1 MGRYASSFA
10 HDRDDIVR
18 RKPQSRHA
26 ERTRSAFIVALALA
40 LAVASLAGLDRS
52 EEDSPTS
59 TRTFRPTADT
69 YVDAD
74 QPLAN
79 FGSEPR
85 LRTDGLGVERW
96 SYLRFDLAA
105 VSAPIRQVAL
115 RLHANRANGAGVVV
129 RAVADL
135 GWDEHVVTFTTAP
148 EMGSPLAVSAPFARD
163 TWVQLDVT
171 KAVRA
176 GAPLSLALT
185 GAAVTRPGV
194 GDFDHGDAENDFSS
208 RETGGDAPQ
217 LVVVT
222 GGGAATTTTPSTTA
236 PDSSSTVTS
245 PTTAV
250 APTTTALAPTTTSP
264 VTSGP
269 TGQFI
274 VQCGGPVA
282 SAPVDPIVHPGQFG
296 SSHQHEFYGNT
307 TISPT
312 ATYDSLVAGSTA
324 CGDKGD
330 TASYWHPTLYID
342 GVRAPV
348 PKSTFYYTGESK
360 PGPLATWPPDLKII
374 AGNAAAT
381 GPQST
386 SVVYWGCGDGSSVS
400 KVNMPPQCTSGDTGL
415 TAHVIFPDCWDG
427 LHLDS
432 TDHKSH
438 MAYSSAGSCP
448 ANYPVSLPYLI
459 LRLQWTGLHPAPS
472 SVGLAVISSTGVLGI
487 GPAST
492 MHADWWQAWDQ
503 ARLTQLVGQCI
514 NAGVDCPA
522 A

>member
-18 RKPQSRHA
+18 RKPQSRVA

-79 FGSEPR
+79 FGSEPQ
-85 LRTDGLGVERW
+85 LRTDSLGVERW

-105 VSAPIRQVAL
+105 VAAPIRRVAL

-185 GAAVTRPGV
+185 GA
-194 GDFDHGDAENDFSS
+194 
-208 RETGGDAPQ
+208 
-217 LVVVT
+217 
-222 GGGAATTTTPSTTA
+222 
-236 PDSSSTVTS
+236 
-245 PTTAV
+245 
-250 APTTTALAPTTTSP
+250 
-264 VTSGP
+264 
-269 TGQFI
+269 
-274 VQCGGPVA
+274 PVA
-282 SAPVDPIVHPGQFG
+282 
-296 SSHQHEFYGNT
+296 
-307 TISPT
+307 SPT

-432 TDHKSH
+432 
-438 MAYSSAGSCP
+438 
-448 ANYPVSLPYLI
+448 
-459 LRLQWTGLHPAPS
+459 
-472 SVGLAVISSTGVLGI
+472 
-487 GPAST
+487 
-492 MHADWWQAWDQ
+492 
-503 ARLTQLVGQCI
+503 
-514 NAGVDCPA
+514 
-522 A
+522 